1 MGNSRNNAFGITES
15 VVHAPSANHP
25 YRRGMGMFSS
35 AEWVVFFDDFTG
47 DVASNIPAGWDAA
60 IIDTGCT
67 VTNNN
72 GAGGSILFDS
82 DADNEGAAIYLPKSV
97 QLNGKKFFMEARVQ
111 MEDVSAMTFQIGLSD
126 LTAVSN
132 PEDIWTTTTTDYIA
146 FGNLDAATVSLT
158 YDKNNGGTVTETNT
172 DATAATLSDST
183 WHTLGLSFNGATTLG
198 DGCLKAYVDGKEVA
212 SALTEAQVPDDLPL
226 APFIG
231 MLAGHASTADT
242 ALVDYFRFAVQR

>member
-1 MGNSRNNAFGITES
+1 MGNSVNNAFGINES
-15 VVHAPSANHP
+15 VVHARAGNHP
-25 YRRGMGMFSS
+25 YRAGMGMFSS
-35 AEWVVFFDDFTG
+35 AEWIVFFDDFTG
-47 DVASNIPAGWDAA
+47 DVASNIPVGWDAA

-67 VTNNN
+67 VTNANL
-72 GAGGSILFDS
+72 AGGVALFDS

-97 QLNGKKFFMEARVQ
+97 QLNGKKFFMECRAK

-126 LTAVSN
+126 LTAVTN

-172 DATAATLSDST
+172 DTTAATLSDDT
-183 WHTLGLSFNGATTLG
+183 YFTLGLSFNGASTLG
-198 DGCLKAYVDGKEVA
+198 DGCLKAYVNGKEVA

-231 MLAGHASTADT
+231 MLAGHATTADV
-242 ALVDYFRFAVQR
+242 AHVDYFRFAVHR